1 MRNFKHARNKKI
13 ASFQTTKTE
22 MSTYA
27 KNNGLEFDV
36 NAHCIKKAENRERT
50 LKNSNYKNQNQN
62 LDLTACD
69 CSASESI

>member
-1 MRNFKHARNKKI
+1 
-13 ASFQTTKTE
+13 